1 VAENSAARRGE
12 KISRPRTL
20 EEKEE
25 VKILFTIP
33 HYFEAGGK
41 GARNYGSVGKTPEP
55 RVGALALTISAL
67 WQAFGPRQ
75 FSLNHASRKGLPAN
89 GQFRNQIAVCVC
101 TTGARHLLGRLDHLK
116 DRFTPVRTQAE
127 PPLLGYECHR
137 VLKENLGRVDYYCYL
152 EDDLVLRDPLFF
164 QKLAW
169 FNAMAE
175 DGALLLPNRYEY
187 AVTGGIHKVYIDGE
201 MRPRASK
208 DFQDPTDRTILTGKA
223 LGMPIR
229 LARTWNPHSG
239 CFFLT
244 EKQMTHW
251 AAQDYFLDRS
261 TAFIGPPESA
271 ATLGIMK
278 AFRIYKPALPNAG
291 FLEIEHCGTSYLR
304 LLGTQ
309 VPIEAAPKPSPP
321 AADQV
326 A

>member
-1 VAENSAARRGE
+1 M
-12 KISRPRTL
+12 
-20 EEKEE
+20 
-25 VKILFTIP
+25 KILFTIP
-33 HYFEAGGK
+33 HFFEAGGK
-41 GARNYGSVGKTPEP
+41 GARNYGSIGKAPEP

-75 FSLNHASRKGLPAN
+75 YSLNHASRKGLPAN
-89 GQFRNQIAVCVC
+89 GRFRNHMAVCVC
-101 TTGARHLLGRLDHLK
+101 TTGRRHLLARLEHIK
-116 DRFTPVRTQAE
+116 DRFTQVPTEAE
-127 PPLLGYECHR
+127 APLLGYECHR
-137 VLKENLGRVDYYCYL
+137 VLKENLGKFDYYCYL

-169 FNAMAE
+169 FNGLADE
-175 DGALLLPNRYEY
+175 GALLLPNRYEY

-208 DFQDPTDRTILTGKA
+208 DFQNPTEKTVLTGQV
-223 LGMPIR
+223 LGAPVR
-229 LARTWNPHSG
+229 LSRTWNPHSG
-239 CFFLT
+239 SFFLN

-251 AAQDYFLDRS
+251 AAQEYFLDRS

-304 LLGTQ
+304 LLGRQ
-309 VPIEAAPKPSPP
+309 VPIESAAPASSS
-321 AADQV
+321 V

>member
-1 VAENSAARRGE
+1 
-12 KISRPRTL
+12 
-20 EEKEE
+20 

-41 GARNYGSVGKTPEP
+41 GARNYGSTGRTPET
-55 RVGALALTISAL
+55 RVAALSLTISAL

-101 TTGARHLLGRLDHLK
+101 TAGSRHLLGRVEHLK
-116 DRFTPVRTQAE
+116 DRFTHVPTQAE
-127 PPLLGYECHR
+127 APLLGYECHR
-137 VLKENLGRVDYYCYL
+137 VLKDNLGRFDYYCYL
-152 EDDLVLRDPLFF
+152 EDDLVLRDPMFF

-169 FNAMAE
+169 FNALADE
-175 DGALLLPNRYEY
+175 GSLLLPNRYEY
-187 AVTGGIHKVYIDGE
+187 SVTGGIHKVYIDGE

-208 DFQDPTDRTILTGKA
+208 DFQDPTENTILTGKA
-223 LGMPIR
+223 LGMPVR
-229 LARTWNPHSG
+229 MARTWNPHSG
-239 CFFLT
+239 SFFLT

-251 AAQDYFLDRS
+251 TAQSYFLDRS

-271 ATLGIMK
+271 ATLGIMR
-278 AFRIYKPALPNAG
+278 AFKIYKPALPNAG

-309 VPIEAAPKPSPP
+309 LPIETQPKTPPPS
-321 AADQV
+321 DEQV